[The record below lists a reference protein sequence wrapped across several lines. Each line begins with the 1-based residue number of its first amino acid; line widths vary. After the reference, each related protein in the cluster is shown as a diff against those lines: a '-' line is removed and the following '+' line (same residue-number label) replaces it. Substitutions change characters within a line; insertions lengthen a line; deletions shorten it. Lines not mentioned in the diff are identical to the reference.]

1 MLAQQAAPQSIA
13 MAQILIERPHQMGLE
28 QARRTAQQW
37 MDEARSQF
45 DLRCEV
51 IAGSELDEVRFSRA
65 GLTGTLEVS
74 GQHFRMQ
81 AQLGFLLSAFKQRI
95 ESEIEKNLDRLIGEN
110 KQA

>member
-1 MLAQQAAPQSIA
+1 MLAQQAAPRSIA

>member
-1 MLAQQAAPQSIA
+1 
-13 MAQILIERPHQMGLE
+13 
-28 QARRTAQQW
+28 
-37 MDEARSQF
+37 
-45 DLRCEV
+45 
-51 IAGSELDEVRFSRA
+51 VRFSRA